1 MGTDN
6 PVLGSRKGGVEVD
19 LSAVHGAVKFAA
31 AERVVH
37 DSALEALWMRHT
49 TIEAY
54 ATDFEIQL
62 AFATVFARE
71 KYV

>member
-19 LSAVHGAVKFAA
+19 LSAVQGAVKFAA
-31 AERVVH
+31 AERVGH

-49 TIEAY
+49 TIERSPL
-54 ATDFEIQL
+54 TLKLNGLRHGFL
-62 AFATVFARE
+62 T
-71 KYV
+71 